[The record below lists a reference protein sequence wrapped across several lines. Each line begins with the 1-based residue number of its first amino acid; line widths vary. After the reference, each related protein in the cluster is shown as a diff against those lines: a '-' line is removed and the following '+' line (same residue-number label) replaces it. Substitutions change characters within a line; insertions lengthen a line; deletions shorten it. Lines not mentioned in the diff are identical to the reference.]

1 MKKKLSFDLIRCI
14 ELVSVVSEYPL
25 KYGEFDLADMFG
37 VSVQSIRRY
46 AKYIREMGIDIHSVK
61 NKYVVDKKIPV
72 NILNELI
79 TTYLAL
85 NSSDKIKN
93 LTLIQKKFSTGKSN
107 VDKTL
112 SVFVSLVKAINRRSI
127 IEIEYEKD
135 ISGRNIKK
143 EITPVSLIRT
153 GRTFVLAAM
162 ENDEKENIKNFLIER
177 INNIRRTGKTS
188 VHKGNPDI
196 TRFTEYSWGIYRGSK
211 HEKVKLLFEMQT
223 GISIMDKFYIE
234 SQKFYKVE
242 KGIVLEMDVYITL
255 ELISWI
261 LGWGNK
267 VRVLEPP
274 SLKRKVFETAKEILD
289 LISTD

>member
-14 ELVSVVSEYPL
+14 ELVSVVSEYPF
-25 KYGEFDLADMFG
+25 KYGESDLADIFG

-46 AKYIREMGIDIHSVK
+46 AKYIREMGIDIHSVR

-85 NSSDKIKN
+85 NSSDKIRN
-93 LTLIQKKFSTGKSN
+93 LSLIQKKFSTGKSN

-112 SVFVSLVKAINRRSI
+112 SVFVSLVKAINRKSI

-135 ISGRNIKK
+135 ISVQNLRK
-143 EITPVSLIRT
+143 EITPISLIRT

-162 ENDEKENIKNFLIER
+162 ENDNKDNIKNFLIER
-177 INNIRRTGKTS
+177 ISCIKRTGKTS
-188 VHKGNPDI
+188 GHKNNPDI
-196 TRFTEYSWGIYRGSK
+196 TRFTEYLWGIYRGSK
-211 HEKVKLLFEMQT
+211 HEKVKLLFDTET

-234 SQKFYKVE
+234 SQKFYETE
-242 KGIVLEMDVYITL
+242 KGIVLEMEVYITL

-267 VRVLEPP
+267 VLVLEPE
-274 SLKRKVFETAKEILD
+274 SLRNKVLETAREIVEM
-289 LISTD
+289 

>member
-14 ELVSVVSEYPL
+14 ELVSVVSEYPF
-25 KYGEFDLADMFG
+25 KYGESDLADIFG

-46 AKYIREMGIDIHSVK
+46 AKYIREMGIDIHSVR

-72 NILNELI
+72 NVLNELI

-93 LTLIQKKFSTGKSN
+93 ISLIQKKFSTGKSN

-127 IEIEYEKD
+127 IEIEYDKD
-135 ISGRNIKK
+135 ISGQNLRK
-143 EITPVSLIRT
+143 EITPISLIRT

-162 ENDEKENIKNFLIER
+162 ENDEKDNIKNFLIER
-177 INNIRRTGKTS
+177 INSIKRTGKTS
-188 VHKGNPDI
+188 VHKNNPEI

-211 HEKVKLLFEMQT
+211 HEKVKLLFDTET
-223 GISIMDKFYIE
+223 GISIMDKFYLE
-234 SQKFYKVE
+234 SQKFYETE

-267 VRVLEPP
+267 VRILEPG
-274 SLKRKVFETAKEILD
+274 SLRKKVFETAKEIVEM
-289 LISTD
+289 

>member
-1 MKKKLSFDLIRCI
+1 MQKKLSFDLIRCI
-14 ELVSVVSEYPL
+14 ELVSIVSEYPF
-25 KYGEFDLADMFG
+25 KYGESDLVDIFG

-46 AKYIREMGIDIHSVK
+46 AKYIRAMGIDVHSVR

-72 NILNELI
+72 NVLNELI

-85 NSSDKIKN
+85 NSSDRIKN
-93 LTLIQKKFSTGKSN
+93 LSLIQKKFSSGKSN

-135 ISGRNIKK
+135 ISGQNLRK
-143 EITPVSLIRT
+143 EITPISLIRT

-162 ENDEKENIKNFLIER
+162 ENDDKDNIKNFLIER
-177 INNIRRTGKTS
+177 INSIKRTEKTS
-188 VHKGNPDI
+188 EHKNNPDI

-211 HEKVKLLFEMQT
+211 HEKVKLLFDTET
-223 GISIMDKFYIE
+223 GISIMGKFYIE
-234 SQKFYKVE
+234 SQKFYETE

-267 VRVLEPP
+267 VRILEPG
-274 SLKRKVFETAKEILD
+274 SLRKKVFEIAKEIVEM
-289 LISTD
+289 

>member
-14 ELVSVVSEYPL
+14 ELVSVVTEYPL
-25 KYGEFDLADMFG
+25 KYGEFDLAGMFG

-46 AKYIREMGIDIHSVK
+46 ARYIREMGIDIHSVR

-93 LTLIQKKFSTGKSN
+93 LALIQKKFSTGKSN

-112 SVFVSLVKAINRRSI
+112 SVFVNLVKAINRRSI

-135 ISGRNIKK
+135 ISERSIRK

-153 GRTFVLAAM
+153 GRTFVLAAI
-162 ENDEKENIKNFLIER
+162 ENDDKENIKNFLIER
-177 INNIRRTGKTS
+177 INNINRTGKTS
-188 VHKGNPDI
+188 VHKSNPDI

-211 HEKVKLLFEMQT
+211 HEIVKLLFEKQT

-234 SQKFYKVE
+234 SQKFCE
-242 KGIVLEMDVYITL
+242 NETGIVLEMDVYITL

-267 VRVLEPP
+267 VRVLEPE
-274 SLKRKVFETAKEILD
+274 SLREKVFETAKEIVD
-289 LISTD
+289 LISNK

>member
-14 ELVSVVSEYPL
+14 ELVSVVSEYPF
-25 KYGEFDLADMFG
+25 KYGESDLADIFG

-46 AKYIREMGIDIHSVK
+46 AKYIREMAIDIHSVR

-72 NILNELI
+72 NVLNELI

-93 LTLIQKKFSTGKSN
+93 LSLIQKKFSSGKSN

-112 SVFVSLVKAINRRSI
+112 SVFVNLVKAINRRSI

-135 ISGRNIKK
+135 ISGQNLRK
-143 EITPVSLIRT
+143 EITPISLIRT

-162 ENDEKENIKNFLIER
+162 ENDEKDNIKNFLIER
-177 INNIRRTGKTS
+177 INSVKRTGKTS
-188 VHKGNPDI
+188 VHKNNPEI

-211 HEKVKLLFEMQT
+211 HEKVKLLFDTET
-223 GISIMDKFYIE
+223 GISIMDKFYLE
-234 SQKFYKVE
+234 SQKFYETE

-267 VRVLEPP
+267 VKILEPG
-274 SLKRKVFETAKEILD
+274 SLRKKVFETAKEIVEM
-289 LISTD
+289 